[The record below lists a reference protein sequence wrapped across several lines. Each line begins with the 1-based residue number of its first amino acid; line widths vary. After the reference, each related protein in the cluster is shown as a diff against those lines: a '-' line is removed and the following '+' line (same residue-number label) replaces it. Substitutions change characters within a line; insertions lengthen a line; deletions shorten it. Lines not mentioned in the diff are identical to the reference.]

1 MAEEEAKTQE
11 EISEAD
17 WTDTPARVRELVIAL
32 KGRLEQLE
40 TQIAGLQEQVKR
52 NSGNSSQPASQNG
65 AKGFQVKL
73 KEKSKKA

>member
-1 MAEEEAKTQE
+1 MAGQEAKPQE

-17 WTDTPARVRELVIAL
+17 WADTPARVRELVIAL
-32 KGRLEQLE
+32 KGRIEQLE
-40 TQIAGLQEQVKR
+40 AQIAGLQEQVNR
-52 NSGNSSQPASQNG
+52 NSGNSSQPPSQNG